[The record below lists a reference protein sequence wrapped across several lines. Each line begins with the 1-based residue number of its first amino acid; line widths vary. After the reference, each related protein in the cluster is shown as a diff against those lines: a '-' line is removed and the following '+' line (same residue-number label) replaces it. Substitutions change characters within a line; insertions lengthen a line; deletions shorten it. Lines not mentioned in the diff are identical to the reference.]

1 MHPAG
6 RLVMAC
12 FAVFFGWTLV
22 RAWREGVIHSR
33 GWSFSA
39 DDNPVAYTLAFVAH
53 AACMALFVAVSAGY
67 TPDEIWHFV
76 GLSGEAPR

>member
-6 RLVMAC
+6 RLVMAA
-12 FAVFFGWTLV
+12 FAVFMGWTLL

-53 AACMALFVAVSAGY
+53 AGCMVLFIAVSAGV
-67 TPDEIWHFV
+67 TPDEILQFV
-76 GLSGEAPR
+76 GLSGSAPR